1 MFEKII
7 SLAVGNKL
15 IVMMGV
21 AALVVT
27 GIYSLSEISIDAVPD
42 ITNNQVQIV
51 TTTPSLAAEDV
62 ENFITYPIE
71 LAMANLPDVLE
82 IRSISRYG
90 LSLVTVVFGE
100 SVETMRARQFVA
112 EQLTIAAGD
121 IPPGFGS
128 PEMMPITTGLGEIYQ
143 YVLEVDP
150 EYADTYDAMELRTI
164 QDWLVKR
171 QLAGIEGVIETS
183 SFGGYVKQYEVA
195 FDPERLNAMQ
205 ITIDQLVHA
214 LEANNANTGGGYI
227 SRGTQAVYIR
237 TEGMLRSLEDIG
249 RVPVSL
255 AGSTP
260 ILVRDIADVRYGEAL
275 RYGALTK
282 DGKGEAVGGITLM
295 LKDANAK
302 STVDRVRARVAETQ
316 KTLPPGIRI
325 APYLDRS
332 DLVERSMATVVKNL
346 AEGGLF
352 VAVILIFFLGNFR
365 AGLLVAS
372 VIPLSMLFALSLMH
386 FFGVSANLMSLGA
399 IDFGIVV
406 DGAVIIVEGILH
418 YMAARAIGKHLTQ
431 PEMDRLVVKSSGQ
444 IYGSAAFGILII
456 LVVFLPILQ
465 LQGIEGKMFRPMA
478 LTLMFALSGALILSL
493 TYVPVMATYLL
504 RRVNFEKK
512 TFGERIMET
521 LRVQYAGWLSRNLRF
536 GKIAIPAAALIL
548 LISIWRI
555 STMGSVFLP
564 DLEEGDL
571 AMQLAVPPGSSL
583 ETTVAAS
590 TAVEKLLLDSF
601 PEVNH
606 IVSKIGTA
614 EVPTDPM
621 SIEDAD
627 VMILLK
633 PKDEWTSAKTREE
646 LVEQMKSV
654 LHVFP
659 ELSFEFTQP
668 IQLRFNELLTGSKAD
683 VAVKIFGD
691 DPDELLRLGQ
701 AAARIITPIPGAEDV
716 KLERTAGLQQLVVQY
731 DREKMAWYGVHIDEL
746 NMAIQSAYAGA
757 FAGIIADGERRFD
770 LVVRLKSD
778 ARQHP
783 DLSGLYVTTAN
794 GGRVPLSELAALS
807 PMSGAAMISRENT
820 RRRINLGVNVRD
832 RSLTEVV
839 ADIQTAIESDLV
851 LPPGYTVSYE
861 GEFQN
866 FQEARTR
873 LAIAVPIALALIL
886 FLLYLVYRKWKY
898 AFLVFAAVPLSAI
911 GGIWLLYLR
920 DMPFSISAGIGF
932 IALFGVSVLNGI
944 VLVSHI
950 NHLIQTTT
958 MTLNEAIAKGAS
970 DRLRPVLLTALV
982 ATFGFVPMALS
993 TSAGA
998 EVQKPLATVVIGGL
1012 ITATLLTLVLLPM
1025 LYQWME
1031 TGKSRLRGAGLT
1043 LLVVGLLTV
1052 SGNGTIAQDTI
1063 NHEIFMERALSGN
1076 PLLEIQQIERDIVA
1090 ARKGAAWELGAT
1102 GASYSYGQL
1111 NRADIPDDYQWNF
1124 NQDFGSIPAHINR
1137 AKRNEAALQV
1147 SEAELAEYRVHF
1159 ETGLRI
1165 DYLRWVYA
1173 HVRMTHFAEALN
1185 QLDSLNAMV
1194 VDQAEAG
1201 SISATERYLFD
1212 SQILRFRQMYNEAQV
1227 AVRGFQESLEARCLF
1242 ALTDFTP
1249 VELDGFSVRV
1259 ERPEIVE
1266 TSVFTAAQT
1275 ARVSESEFQVR
1286 TSRAAFFPALS
1297 AGYQVGRLEGVAGA
1311 DAYTLGLAIPI
1322 WYGPDKA
1329 LVRQASLRVLRE
1341 NAQLE
1346 TTLFQSDA
1354 ALRRAQDDLNLR
1366 TAIFER
1372 DAEGLKNRSSAL
1384 QNAALAGFGIGE
1396 TDAYQL
1402 VQGLLTATDLY
1413 LTYLDVAEA
1422 YGISK
1427 YNLSRFKTR

>member
-7 SLAVGNKL
+7 ALAVGNKL

-21 AALVVT
+21 AALIVT

-90 LSLVTVVFGE
+90 LSLVTVVFDE

-112 EQLTIAAGD
+112 EQLNLAADD
-121 IPPGFGS
+121 IPAGFGS

-143 YVLEVDP
+143 YVLEVDQ
-150 EYADTYDAMELRTI
+150 EYIEKYDATELRTI
-164 QDWLVKR
+164 QDWIVKR
-171 QLAGIEGVIETS
+171 QLSGIEGVIETS

-205 ITIDQLVHA
+205 ITIDQLIHA

-227 SRGTQAVYIR
+227 SRGTKAVYIR

-249 RVPVSL
+249 RIPVSL
-255 AGSTP
+255 AGSQP
-260 ILVRDIADVRYGEAL
+260 ILIRDIAEVRYGQAL

-302 STVDRVRARVAETQ
+302 STVDRVRARIVETQ

-325 APYLDRS
+325 EPYLDRS
-332 DLVERSMATVVKNL
+332 DLVERSMATVVRNL

-365 AGLLVAS
+365 AGLLVTS

-406 DGAVIIVEGILH
+406 DGAVIVVEGILH
-418 YMAARAIGKHLTQ
+418 YMAARAIGNHLTQ
-431 PEMDRLVVKSSGQ
+431 PEMDSLVVKSSGQ
-444 IYGSAAFGILII
+444 IFGSAAFGILII
-456 LVVFLPILQ
+456 LVVFFPILH
-465 LQGIEGKMFRPMA
+465 LQSIEGKMFRPMA

-504 RRVNFEKK
+504 RRVKFDKK
-512 TFGERIMET
+512 TPGERIMEF
-521 LRVQYAGWLSRNLRF
+521 LRVRYASWLSRNIGYGR
-536 GKIAIPAAALIL
+536 IVIPFTVLIL
-548 LISIWRI
+548 MVSVWRI
-555 STMGSVFLP
+555 ATMGAVFLP

-571 AMQLAVPPGSSL
+571 AMQLAVQPGSSL

-614 EVPTDPM
+614 EIPTDPM

-633 PKDEWTSAKTREE
+633 PKDEWTSATTREA
-646 LVEQMKSV
+646 LVERMKSV
-654 LHVFP
+654 LKVFP

-668 IQLRFNELLTGSKAD
+668 IQLRFNELLTGSKSD

-691 DPDELLRLGQ
+691 DPDELLRLGE
-701 AAARIITPIPGAEDV
+701 AAERIISPIPGAGDL

-731 DREKMAWYGVHIDEL
+731 DREKMAWYGIHIDEL
-746 NMAIQSAYAGA
+746 NTTIQAAYAGA

-783 DLSGLYVTTAN
+783 DLSGLYITTPH
-794 GGRVPLSELAALS
+794 GSRVPLSEVATIV
-807 PMSGAAMISRENT
+807 PMEGAAMISRENT
-820 RRRINLGVNVRD
+820 RRRIILGVNVRD

-839 ADIQTAIESDLV
+839 DDIQSAIESELV
-851 LPPGYTVSYE
+851 LPPGYRISYE

-866 FQEARTR
+866 YLEARSR
-873 LAIAVPIALALIL
+873 LAVAVPIALAMIL
-886 FLLYLVYRKWKY
+886 FLLYLAYRKWRFV
-898 AFLVFAAVPLSAI
+898 FLVFATVPLSAI

-932 IALFGVSVLNGI
+932 IALFGVSVLDGI
-944 VLVSHI
+944 VLISHI
-950 NHLIQTTT
+950 NHLRNTNT
-958 MTLNEAIAKGAS
+958 MTLTEAITQGAS
-970 DRLRPVLLTALV
+970 DRLRPVLLTTLA
-982 ATFGFVPMALS
+982 ATFGFIPMALS

-1012 ITATLLTLVLLPM
+1012 ISATILTLVILPM

-1031 TGKSRLRGAGLT
+1031 SRKKSLPGTALS
-1043 LLVVGLLTV
+1043 LLVIGLFTV
-1052 SGNGTIAQDTI
+1052 NGNAQDTI
-1063 NHEIFMERALSGN
+1063 NHETFMERALAGN

-1090 ARKGAAWELGAT
+1090 ARKGSAWELGAT

-1111 NRADIPDDYQWNF
+1111 NRTDIVDDYQWNF
-1124 NQDFGSIPAHINR
+1124 NQDFGSIPGHINR
-1137 AKRNEAALQV
+1137 SKRNEAALQV
-1147 SEAELAEYRVHF
+1147 SDAELAEYVVHF
-1159 ETGLRI
+1159 ETALRI

-1173 HVRMTHFAEALN
+1173 HVRMTHFAEALI

-1194 VDQAEAG
+1194 GNQTEAG
-1201 SISATERYLFD
+1201 AISAAERYLFE

-1227 AVRGFQESLEARCLF
+1227 AMRGLQESLEARCLF
-1242 ALTDFTP
+1242 DLTDIRPDETDAFSAQIEKP
-1249 VELDGFSVRV
+1249 ENVEIS
-1259 ERPEIVE
+1259 I
-1266 TSVFTAAQT
+1266 FTAAQS
-1275 ARVSESEFQVR
+1275 ARVLESEYQVK
-1286 TSRAAFFPALS
+1286 TNRAAFFPALS

-1311 DAYTLGLAIPI
+1311 DAFTVGLAIPI
-1322 WYGPDKA
+1322 WYGPDKS
-1329 LVRQASLRVLRE
+1329 LVRQASLQVLRE

-1346 TTLFQSDA
+1346 TTAFQANA
-1354 ALRRAQDDLNLR
+1354 ALRRAETELNLR
-1366 TAIFER
+1366 ASIYER
-1372 DAEGLKNRSSAL
+1372 DADGLQNRSSAL
-1384 QNAALAGFGIGE
+1384 YDASFAAFRSGE
-1396 TDAYQL
+1396 SDAYQL
-1402 VQGLLTATDLY
+1402 VQSLLTATDLY
-1413 LTYLDVAEA
+1413 LIYLEIAEA

-1427 YNLSRFKTR
+1427 YNLSRFRTR